1 MQCQTI
7 VVANK
12 KGGVGKTT
20 AALNLAIAF
29 AALGKRVGLID
40 VDPQGHISV
49 SLDMVDDYGR
59 PAEGIFHLMVNN
71 APLEQVLYP
80 APRDEY
86 EAIIRVP
93 GGRVVVLPGGAK
105 TQLAAVNIQLE
116 GGNYDALASAIAP
129 LKNMCDVIVMD
140 TAPSNSLF
148 TAGIYNAADWVLIPT
163 LLTRLGVDSVAET
176 VQEMANLKNLHA
188 ARLLG
193 VVPTMTQPRTRE
205 ERLRLEELKS
215 VYNQDGKTLIWDDV
229 SIRYSVVWREAS
241 EAARSIFSYQKPKD
255 KTAKLVA
262 EEQMWALTYKVMDSI
277 GVRING

>member
-29 AALGKRVGLID
+29 AALGKRVGLVD

-59 PAEGIFHLMVNN
+59 PADGIFHLMVNRVN
-71 APLEQVLYP
+71 IEQVLFP
-80 APRDEY
+80 APQDEY
-86 EAIIRVP
+86 ESVIRVQ
-93 GGRVVVLPGGAK
+93 GGSVIVLPGGPK
-105 TQLAAVNIQLE
+105 TQLAAINIQLE

-129 LKNMCDVIVMD
+129 LKTMCDVIIMD

-148 TAGIYNAADWVLIPT
+148 TAGIYNAGDWVLIPT

-176 VQEMANLKNLHA
+176 VQEMANLKSLYT

-193 VVPTMTQPRTRE
+193 IVPTMTQPRTRE
-205 ERLRLEELKS
+205 EKMRLGELKS
-215 VYNQDGKTLIWDDV
+215 IYNKDGKELIWDDV
-229 SIRYSVVWREAS
+229 AIRYSVVWREAS
-241 EAARSIFSYQKPKD
+241 EAARSIFSYRNPKN
-255 KTAKLVA
+255 KTVKQAA
-262 EEQMWALTYKVMDSI
+262 EEQMWSLAYKVMNKI
-277 GVRING
+277 GVHING